1 MIMHAEK
8 ENRKFIEHFF
18 LKLLLLDIFTADVIV
33 RTWCVE
39 QQANKEHRGS
49 VIGRR
54 MGEILKQ
61 EKKNTETQLTRKK

>member
-1 MIMHAEK
+1 MQRK
-8 ENRKFIEHFF
+8 KTENLLNIFF
-18 LKLLLLDIFTADVIV
+18 KLLLLDIFTADVIV
-33 RTWCVE
+33 CTWCVE

-61 EKKNTETQLTRKK
+61 EKKPPKLNWPERNNSR